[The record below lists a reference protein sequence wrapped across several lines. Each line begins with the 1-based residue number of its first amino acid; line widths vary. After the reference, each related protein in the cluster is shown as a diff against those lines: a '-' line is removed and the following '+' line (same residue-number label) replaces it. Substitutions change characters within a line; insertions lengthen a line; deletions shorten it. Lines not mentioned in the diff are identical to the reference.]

1 MRHET
6 KISAFIDEKNEEE
19 EKEKK
24 KDLKVQEIN
33 KENENEKLNS
43 DGGISNNNKSEIKA
57 DINEND
63 DFNENDFNMLDDENG
78 KLNIF

>member
-19 EKEKK
+19 ENEKK
-24 KDLKVQEIN
+24 QDLKVQEIN